1 MKNLKD
7 KIMEFLRNEK
17 VKKFG
22 KRVFNKK
29 TVITAVILVI
39 IVAAIKISFS
49 LMFEVRGVVKNID
62 GKNVTVANFI
72 STKTV
77 DVGNYPI
84 EGKQIKI
91 GDKIE
96 ITKNLSGDI
105 LNIRDRNSDQMNRRD
120 GSRDN
125 RKEKDNKNEKNNHR
139 EKN

>member
-29 TVITAVILVI
+29 TVITALILLI
-39 IVAAIKISFS
+39 IVAAVKISFL
-49 LMFEVRGVVKNID
+49 LMFEINGVVKNID
-62 GKNVTVANFI
+62 GKNITVANLI

-84 EGKQIKI
+84 EAKQIKI

-105 LNIRDRNSDQMNRRD
+105 LNIRDRNSDQMNRED

>member
-1 MKNLKD
+1 
-7 KIMEFLRNEK
+7 
-17 VKKFG
+17 
-22 KRVFNKK
+22 
-29 TVITAVILVI
+29 
-39 IVAAIKISFS
+39 
-49 LMFEVRGVVKNID
+49 MFEINGVVKNID
-62 GKNVTVANFI
+62 GKNITVANLI

-84 EGKQIKI
+84 EAKQIKI

-105 LNIRDRNSDQMNRRD
+105 LNIRDRNSDQMNRED